1 MSGLVMTFSPR
12 FSLSQCRNCCES
24 AFSGEASKWIH
35 MLHPSESNC
44 LLKFVRWWSRQTDGM
59 WFRVA
64 IICVHP
70 SPSPPFF
77 FFFQFWSCCQT
88 RTNISCFR
96 IARVINFPAT
106 GLLKPSFTPSKV
118 LSSQGGKKVSGN
130 CLFKAVRSKAWVKG
144 EGRGGETEKEW
155 EREKQPQKEREKRGT
170 RNRERKVETERL
182 LMKRVVNLSRAEC
195 WGSLEVGWLGPDR
208 GLRREGEKERER
220 ETREDWLPGWSRW
233 EERDTNSYNLLQEAC
248 NYRARVSS
256 SHPVPVGI
264 KTPRCRG

>member
-1 MSGLVMTFSPR
+1 MKTRFLKNIIIIFYFLYTHSHETMSGLVMTFSPR

-44 LLKFVRWWSRQTDGM
+44 LLKFVRWWSSIAKASRQTDGM

-70 SPSPPFF
+70 SPSPPFFFFLF

-130 CLFKAVRSKAWVKG
+130 CLFKAVRSEAWVKG
-144 EGRGGETEKEW
+144 EGRGGELKKSEKGKNSL
-155 EREKQPQKEREKRGT
+155 RK
-170 RNRERKVETERL
+170 RERK
-182 LMKRVVNLSRAEC
+182 
-195 WGSLEVGWLGPDR
+195 GGR
-208 GLRREGEKERER
+208 GTGKER
-220 ETREDWLPGWSRW
+220 
-233 EERDTNSYNLLQEAC
+233 
-248 NYRARVSS
+248 
-256 SHPVPVGI
+256 
-264 KTPRCRG
+264 